1 MKSKHRH
8 FEEDPLDV
16 RLIDLAPWLSIALR
30 HLSFYFLCI
39 EYMHNLYIFHSEDVW
54 LTTAYSYR
62 PQSMQLFFLIN
73 LLCKILIINGSP

>member
-39 EYMHNLYIFHSEDVW
+39 EYMHNL
-54 LTTAYSYR
+54 
-62 PQSMQLFFLIN
+62 
-73 LLCKILIINGSP
+73 